1 MVYTSIFSSALGQ
14 LVLAFVLI
22 FTLVF
27 AILQK
32 SKILGEGKKQ
42 IDALVALAIGLIV
55 ISVGSVPDFIQHM
68 IPFMAIGLVII
79 LVFMILMG
87 AVFAD
92 GTLKEMPWLKWV
104 FAISI
109 LVAVIIA
116 AVGFT
121 KGWDYIVT
129 FFSSDGSW
137 AGNLILIIVIILAIV
152 FSYFGKDK

>member
-14 LVLAFVLI
+14 LILAFVLI

-27 AILQK
+27 AVLQK
-32 SKILGEGKKQ
+32 SKILGDGKKQ
-42 IDALVALAIGLIV
+42 IDALIALAIALIV
-55 ISVGSVPDFIQHM
+55 ISVGSVLDFIQHI

-104 FAISI
+104 FAIVI
-109 LVAVIIA
+109 LVAVIV
-116 AVGFT
+116 AVLVFT
-121 KGWDYIVT
+121 KGWDYILS

-137 AGNLILIIVIILAIV
+137 AGNLILIVIIVLAIV